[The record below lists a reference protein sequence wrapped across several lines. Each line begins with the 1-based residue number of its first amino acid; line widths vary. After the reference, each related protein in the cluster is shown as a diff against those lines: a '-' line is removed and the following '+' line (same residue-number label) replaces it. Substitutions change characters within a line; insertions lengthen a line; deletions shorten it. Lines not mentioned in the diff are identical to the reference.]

1 MRTIAVD
8 FDGVIHTYDKWD
20 GDDPQ
25 GVPIP
30 GAREGIRELAK
41 DCNVI
46 IFTVRRPEFVKR
58 WLERF
63 GFPALP
69 VTNEK
74 QSRFTIML
82 DDRGLNFGGNWET
95 AVRQIKSFK
104 PWWQTGQDPDEG
116 G

>member
-8 FDGVIHTYDKWD
+8 FDATVHSYNGFD
-20 GDDPQ
+20 GDDPK
-25 GVPIP
+25 GVPLP
-30 GAREGIRELAK
+30 GAREGIRELMK
-41 DCNVI
+41 DCNVV
-46 IFTVRRPEFVKR
+46 IFTARKPEFVRR
-58 WLERF
+58 WLEKY
-63 GFPALP
+63 GFPPLM

-74 QSRFTIML
+74 SPRFSIIL